1 MALNLKTQH
10 VKGGG
15 LHVYSTL
22 LLGFDYLL
30 KPGEDPSEAMLP
42 ALGEFMEEHGYGF
55 PQRSR
60 DRLNRALERKQNAYE
75 AGAYTGR
82 V

>member
-15 LHVYSTL
+15 LHVYSTIP
-22 LLGFDYLL
+22 LGFDYLL
-30 KPGEDPSEAMLP
+30 EYGEDPSEAMLP
-42 ALGEFMEEHGYGF
+42 ALGEFMDQHGYGF

-60 DRLNRALERKQNAYE
+60 DRLNRALGGK
-75 AGAYTGR
+75 
-82 V
+82 